1 MLKFWSC
8 SNAQRPALCSHRT
21 SKPVKRQLKVLQIAS
36 AMPRW
41 AGTEKHV
48 LDLTCELR
56 RLGHNVVIGCQTDSE
71 IESRASDLGVP
82 TIPLAM
88 RSTHDWWQMPKFLR
102 AMRKQFDVVHIH
114 HNKDYIVPAAAARL
128 ASVPAVIMTRHLPHR
143 FTNSLKAFAC
153 GEIFYDA
160 IIAVSDAIRRT
171 LIDCGIDAKRIRLVR
186 NGIDFSKAAGADGT
200 QFRAA
205 LNLPPG
211 AFLAVAAGRVEHAK
225 GFHVLVK
232 AVEMARK
239 CGVPVFAVIAGE
251 GTQQAELQAMC
262 GDLGLQDSVKLLGFR
277 SDVLD
282 IVAAADVAVVP
293 SIWADPFPYAVLEAM
308 ACSKPVVASRV
319 GGIPEMVSEN
329 SAALVPAG
337 NAEELAE
344 VLMNLARNPGRCVEM
359 GRAAFHEVQSFT
371 IPALAANVE
380 GVYCE
385 TLGRATQPQESFAH
399 AGD

>member
-1 MLKFWSC
+1 
-8 SNAQRPALCSHRT
+8 
-21 SKPVKRQLKVLQIAS
+21 
-36 AMPRW
+36 MPRW

-56 RLGHNVVIGCQTDSE
+56 RLGHNAVIGCQADSE
-71 IESRASDLGVP
+71 IHSRAEKLGVP
-82 TIPLAM
+82 TLPLTM
-88 RSTHDWWQMPKFLR
+88 RSTHDWRQMPQFLR
-102 AMRKQFDVVHIH
+102 AMRREFDVVHIH

-128 ASVPAVIMTRHLPHR
+128 ASVRAVIMTRHLPHR

-153 GEIFYDA
+153 GEIFYDV
-160 IIAVSDAIRRT
+160 IIAVSEAIRKT

-186 NGIDFSKAAGADGT
+186 NGIDVSRAAGAEGA
-200 QFRAA
+200 QFRAS

-232 AVEMARK
+232 AIDIAKKR
-239 CGVPVFAVIAGE
+239 GVPAFAVIAGE
-251 GTQQAELQAMC
+251 GTQQTELQRMC
-262 GDLGLQDSVKLLGFR
+262 NELGLQDSVKLLGFR

-282 IVAAADVAVVP
+282 IVAGADVAVVP

-319 GGIPEMVSEN
+319 GGIPEMVSEK

-344 VLMNLARNPGRCVEM
+344 VLVSLAGNPRRRAEM

-380 GVYCE
+380 AVYWE
-385 TLGRATQPQESFAH
+385 RLSRATQPRESFAH